1 MKRSWKTFTGVLLI
15 LLLAL
20 PALLYSLPNGSN
32 TERNLSISG
41 TLPGNN
47 KDNPAEILKKK
58 PKVKVTP
65 KPSST
70 PKVTAKPT
78 ATPKVT
84 PKPTATPKVTPE
96 PTATPTVTPK
106 PTATPTVT
114 PKPTATPTTPT
125 TTESPTPSN
134 PDLFNPDSI
143 YVKPTVVFETPICI
157 IAGDRV
163 KYYTKINF
171 SNGNYYSY
179 QEPWRGGAIYRI
191 TDARSWS
198 YTLYENFKKE
208 YVLSDRPVTF
218 SNRILYLEAL
228 GIGEDKIMLPPVS
241 NATCK

>member
-1 MKRSWKTFTGVLLI
+1 MKRSCKTFTGALLI

-20 PALLYSLPNGSN
+20 PVLLYSLPNGSN

-58 PKVKVTP
+58 PKVKITP

-70 PKVTAKPT
+70 PKVTAKPS

-114 PKPTATPTTPT
+114 PKPT
-125 TTESPTPSN
+125 ESPITIN
-134 PDLFNPDSI
+134 PDLFNVDRM

-179 QEPWRGGAIYRI
+179 QEPWRGGKIFEI

-198 YTLYENFKKE
+198 YTKYESFFVEDIFISPDVK
-208 YVLSDRPVTF
+208 VTF
-218 SNRILYLEAL
+218 GNRILYVTAYGVGKVSFE
-228 GIGEDKIMLPPVS
+228 LPPVS

>member
-20 PALLYSLPNGSN
+20 PVLLYSLPNGSN

-65 KPSST
+65 KPTST

-84 PKPTATPKVTPE
+84 PKPTVTPKVTPEPTATPKVTPE

-106 PTATPTVT
+106 PT
-114 PKPTATPTTPT
+114 
-125 TTESPTPSN
+125 ESPITIN
-134 PDLFNPDSI
+134 PDLFNVDRM
-143 YVKPTVVFETPICI
+143 YVKPTVVFETPICL

-179 QEPWRGGAIYRI
+179 QEPWRGGKTFETI
-191 TDARSWS
+191 DAKSWS

-208 YVLSDRPVTF
+208 HVFSDRPVTF
-218 SNRILYLEAL
+218 SNR
-228 GIGEDKIMLPPVS
+228 KIYVTAYGVGKVSFELPPVS